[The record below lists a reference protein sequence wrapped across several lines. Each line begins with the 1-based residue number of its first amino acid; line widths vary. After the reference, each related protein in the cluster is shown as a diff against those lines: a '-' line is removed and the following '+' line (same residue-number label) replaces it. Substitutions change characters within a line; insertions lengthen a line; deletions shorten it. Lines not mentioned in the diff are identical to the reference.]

1 MKRTFAVM
9 VCLFLAFNIFN
20 GCEKENKEISSISIY
35 DEDSVLKIS
44 LKDVEKYHGDICP
57 CVVIAFRAT
66 QLAISKLWKPEIPKR
81 EDFKI
86 INSLPTYGAE
96 DTFEFITR
104 VKRRRDFEIKLPKG
118 TSNLITSEENYSFV
132 FIRKSTDKQI
142 KVWVKKEI
150 FQKIDDKFFKIR
162 AKIKLKTVTSE
173 EKKEFGLAKH
183 KLKNIFLNSPI
194 DELFDFEIKI
204 GGQNE
209 DSNSF

>member
-20 GCEKENKEISSISIY
+20 GCEEKNTEISSISIY

-66 QLAISKLWKPEIPKR
+66 QLAISELWKDEIPKR

-86 INSLPTYGAE
+86 INSLPTHGAE

-104 VKRRRDFEIKLPKG
+104 VKRRKDFEIKLPEG

-132 FIRKSTDKQI
+132 FMRKSTGKKIII
-142 KVWVKKEI
+142 KVKKEI
-150 FQKIDDKFFKIR
+150 FQKISGSFFSIR
-162 AKIKLKTVTSE
+162 TKIKLKTVTDE
-173 EKKEFGLAKH
+173 EKKEFKLAKH
-183 KLKNIFLNSPI
+183 KLKDIFINSPI
-194 DELFDFEIKI
+194 DELFEMIK
-204 GGQNE
+204 
-209 DSNSF
+209 

>member
-20 GCEKENKEISSISIY
+20 GCEEKNTEISSISIY

-44 LKDVEKYHGDICP
+44 LRDVEKYHGDICP

-66 QLAISKLWKPEIPKR
+66 QLAISELWKDEIPKR

-104 VKRRRDFEIKLPKG
+104 VKRRKDFEIKLPEG

-132 FIRKSTDKQI
+132 FMRKSTGKKIII
-142 KVWVKKEI
+142 KVKKEI
-150 FQKIDDKFFKIR
+150 FQKISGSFFSIR
-162 AKIKLKTVTSE
+162 TKIKLKTVTDE
-173 EKKEFGLAKH
+173 EKKEFKLAKH
-183 KLKNIFLNSPI
+183 KLKDIFINSPI
-194 DELFDFEIKI
+194 DELFEMIK
-204 GGQNE
+204 
-209 DSNSF
+209 